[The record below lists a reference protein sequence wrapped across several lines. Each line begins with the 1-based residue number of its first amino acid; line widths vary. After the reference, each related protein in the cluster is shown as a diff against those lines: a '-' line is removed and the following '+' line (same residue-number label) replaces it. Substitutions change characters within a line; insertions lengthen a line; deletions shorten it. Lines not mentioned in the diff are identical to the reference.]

1 MDNRD
6 TNRTPLKTYDNYN
19 PRIFYGPQLDPEI
32 PESAPE
38 QPEPEA
44 PRPSGKRK
52 AGKKVKT
59 AVEKPKKPG
68 VADWGRRMAQRW
80 DSGTLKLAFGVALL
94 CAGAWLLVSLVSYL
108 SHCLADA
115 SALHQAAIGAA
126 QGVTN
131 AGGEL
136 GARAGSGLVDQG
148 VGLGSAV
155 IVIWALVMGLKL
167 LTGRPKL
174 KTVNFTIKCLVALIT
189 VSLIIGQITIAMD
202 TTVNWGGVHGRFVAD
217 QVASLFGRIGGVI
230 LCLFMVAIFV
240 VICLRDITN
249 WILKV
254 KAKRDAIL
262 EARREARERKEEKR
276 RMMEALRA
284 SEEKAD
290 AVVRAE
296 EVAAAPEPEEP
307 EDVPQEPEEPVSFEE
322 AYYQIEEELEEPV
335 VNAPAPSHIPISG
348 LVDQPEEEPATPGQ
362 EQEMVVNVVQTAEVE
377 LGTEKATITGAEGQK
392 LPYKFP
398 PVEILR
404 EGQSRISVDQT
415 EQLENQELIRR
426 TLAEFDIPIL
436 SIEATVG
443 PTVTLY
449 EIVPEKGVRIQK
461 IRGLVDDI
469 ALRLAAT
476 GVRII
481 APIPGKGTIGIEVAN
496 KEPQTVS
503 MRSVIKSQKFQEA
516 KAELPIGLG
525 ATITSGTYVAD
536 LAKMPHLLVA
546 GATGQ
551 GKSVGLN
558 AIIASLL
565 YSKTPDELK
574 FVMVDP
580 KQVEF
585 SLYEKLSKHYL
596 ASIPGNDEPIIVDM
610 NKVVPTLSSLCV
622 EMEERYKLLK
632 SAHVRKI
639 TEYNEKYATKT
650 LLPTEGHRFLPY
662 IVLIVD
668 EYADL
673 FMTEGKAIETP
684 IARLA
689 QKARAVGIHVIIAT
703 QRPSANVI
711 TGVIKSNFPA
721 RIAFK
726 VASGVD
732 SKTIL
737 DSTGAQQLIGR
748 GDMLISTN
756 SETVRVQCAFIDTP
770 EVEQLCDYIE
780 RQPYGAGPYQLP
792 EPEVEG
798 GGDDMPASRGDGGGE
813 RDDLFEDAAR
823 MVITTGKASTTYIQR
838 RFGIGFSRAARI
850 TDQLEVAGVIGPQ
863 DGAKPRAIL
872 MDLVALE
879 SIL

>member
-1 MDNRD
+1 M
-6 TNRTPLKTYDNYN
+6 KTYDNYN
-19 PRIFYGPQLDPEI
+19 PQIYYGPQLDPDLPDAE
-32 PESAPE
+32 A
-38 QPEPEA
+38 QAAEPEA
-44 PRPSGKRK
+44 PVAAPKRK
-52 AGKKVKT
+52 GGKKVKI
-59 AVEKPKKPG
+59 AVEKPKKKRSG
-68 VADWGRRMAQRW
+68 IADWGRRVADKW
-80 DSGTLKLAFGVALL
+80 DSGTVKLALGVALI
-94 CAGAWLLVSLVSYL
+94 CSGAWLLVSLVSYI
-108 SHCLADA
+108 SNCLADA
-115 SALHQAAIGAA
+115 SALHEAALGAA
-126 QGVTN
+126 VGVEN

-148 VGLGSAV
+148 VGLGSIV

-202 TTVNWGGVHGRFVAD
+202 TTVYWGGLHGRFVAE

-230 LCLFMVAIFV
+230 LCLFMVALFV
-240 VICLRDITN
+240 VICLRDLTN
-249 WILKV
+249 WILKI

-262 EARREARERKEEKR
+262 EARREARERRAEKERLMNEVR
-276 RMMEALRA
+276 AAEEAA
-284 SEEKAD
+284 EEKAH
-290 AVVRAE
+290 AAVRAE
-296 EVAAAPEPEEP
+296 EVAAEVAAGIQPEPEEA
-307 EDVPQEPEEPVSFEE
+307 EYIAEEPNEPVSFEE
-322 AYYQIEEELEEPV
+322 AYYQIDDELEESNL
-335 VNAPAPSHIPISG
+335 NASMPSNIPIPG
-348 LVDQPEEEPATPGQ
+348 LVEETAEDPDAPVPD
-362 EQEMVVNVVQTAEVE
+362 MVVNVVQTAEVDVE
-377 LGTEKATITGAEGQK
+377 PEKATIIGAEGQK

-398 PVEILR
+398 PIEILR
-404 EGQSRISVDQT
+404 EGQTRISVDQT
-415 EQLENQELIRR
+415 EQLENKERIRS

-503 MRSVIKSQKFQEA
+503 MRAVIKSQKFQETR
-516 KAELPIGLG
+516 AELPVGLG
-525 ATITSGTYVAD
+525 ATITSGIYVGD

-596 ASIPGNDEPIIVDM
+596 AAIPGNDEPIITDM
-610 NKVVPTLSSLCV
+610 KKVVATLSSLCV
-622 EMEERYKLLK
+622 EMEDRYRLLRL
-632 SAHVRKI
+632 AHVRKI
-639 TEYNEKYATKT
+639 TEYNEKYANHT
-650 LLPTEGHRFLPY
+650 LLPSEGHRFMPY
-662 IVLIVD
+662 IVVIVD
-668 EYADL
+668 EFADL
-673 FMTEGKAIETP
+673 IMMEGKTIETP

-703 QRPSANVI
+703 QRPSTNVI
-711 TGVIKSNFPA
+711 TGVIKANFPA

-770 EVEQLCDYIE
+770 EVEQLCDFIE

-792 EPEVEG
+792 EPEVD
-798 GGDDMPASRGDGGGE
+798 GGDDAPAPRGDGGGE
-813 RDDLFEDAAR
+813 RDELFEEAAR
-823 MVITTGKASTTYIQR
+823 MVITSGKASTTWIQR

-850 TDQLEVAGVIGPQ
+850 TDQLELAGVIGPQ
-863 DGAKPRAIL
+863 DGAKPRAVL
-872 MDLVALE
+872 MDLISLE

>member
-1 MDNRD
+1 MEKRD
-6 TNRTPLKTYDNYN
+6 TNHNSVKTYDNYD
-19 PRIFYGPQLDPEI
+19 PQIYYGPQSDPDFSDSDTPI
-32 PESAPE
+32 S
-38 QPEPEA
+38 EPETSKPA
-44 PRPSGKRK
+44 ARCKGGRK
-52 AGKKVKT
+52 DKASAAGKSAKGL
-59 AVEKPKKPG
+59 AE
-68 VADWGRRMAQRW
+68 WGRRVASRW
-80 DSGTLKLAFGVALL
+80 DAGTLKLVVGVALI
-94 CAGAWLLVSLVSYL
+94 CVGAWLLVSLVSYL
-108 SHCLADA
+108 SNCITDA
-115 SALHQAAIGAA
+115 SAVHDAALGAA
-126 QGVTN
+126 VGVEN

-148 VGLGSAV
+148 VGLGSVV
-155 IVIWALVMGLKL
+155 IIIWTLVMGLKL
-167 LTGRPKL
+167 LTGRPKF
-174 KTVNFTIKCLVALIT
+174 KTVNFTVKCLVALVT
-189 VSLIIGQITIAMD
+189 VSLIIGQVTIAVD
-202 TTVNWGGVHGRFVAD
+202 TTVNWGGVHGHFVAER
-217 QVASLFGRIGGVI
+217 VAALSGRIGGVI
-230 LCLFMVAIFV
+230 LCLFMVALFV
-240 VICLRDITN
+240 VICLRDLAK
-249 WILKV
+249 WILKL
-254 KAKRDAIL
+254 KAKRDAIKA
-262 EARREARERKEEKR
+262 ARREAHERREEKR
-276 RMMEALRA
+276 RLMEALRA
-284 SEEKAD
+284 EEEKAD
-290 AVVRAE
+290 AVEQAE
-296 EVAAAPEPEEP
+296 ESAAGLESEPVEPEEQ
-307 EDVPQEPEEPVSFEE
+307 QEAQEFVTFVD
-322 AYYQIEEELEEPV
+322 AYYQIDEEPEEQLQ
-335 VNAPAPSHIPISG
+335 N
-348 LVDQPEEEPATPGQ
+348 PETTEVAEGYETKEA
-362 EQEMVVNVVQTAEVE
+362 EMVVNVVQTAE
-377 LGTEKATITGAEGQK
+377 GDMGSGKATITGAEGQK

-398 PVEILR
+398 PIELLR

-461 IRGLVDDI
+461 IRGLADDI

-585 SLYEKLSKHYL
+585 SLYEKLSQHYL
-596 ASIPGNDEPIIVDM
+596 AAIPGTDEPIITDM
-610 NKVVPTLSSLCV
+610 KKVVATLSSLCV
-622 EMEERYKLLK
+622 EMDERYRLLRL
-632 SAHVRKI
+632 AHVRKI
-639 TEYNEKYATKT
+639 TEYNEKFATHT
-650 LLPTEGHRFLPY
+650 LLPTDGHRFLPY
-662 IVLIVD
+662 IVVIVD
-668 EYADL
+668 EFADL
-673 FMTEGKAIETP
+673 IMMEGKSVETP

-703 QRPSANVI
+703 QRPSTNVI
-711 TGVIKSNFPA
+711 TGVIKANFPA

-780 RQPYGAGPYQLP
+780 RQPYGSGPYQLP
-792 EPEVEG
+792 EPVVEG
-798 GGDDMPASRGDGGGE
+798 GEDVPAVRGESGGE
-813 RDDLFEDAAR
+813 RDDLFEDAAK
-823 MVITTGKASTTYIQR
+823 MVITTGKASTTWIQR

-850 TDQLEVAGVIGPQ
+850 TDQLEEAGVIGPQ

-872 MDLVALE
+872 MDLVSLE